1 MLEATTNEF
10 IIKKNVPNFIYIT
23 SVIYIKKSFKPGLQH
38 INVLAVLK
46 ISNIKHSK
54 ALDLYHY
61 SENIG
66 KKNKQG
72 IYCLKLPTFLKKNI

>member
-1 MLEATTNEF
+1 MLEATTNEL
-10 IIKKNVPNFIYIT
+10 IVKKKNCVKLYLNHRCHLH
-23 SVIYIKKSFKPGLQH
+23 KKSFKPGLEVQY

-46 ISNIKHSK
+46 ISNIKQFK

-66 KKNKQG
+66 QKKINKAF
-72 IYCLKLPTFLKKNI
+72 IVLN

>member
-10 IIKKNVPNFIYIT
+10 IVKKNCVKLYLNHRCHLH
-23 SVIYIKKSFKPGLQH
+23 KKSFKPGLEVQY

-46 ISNIKHSK
+46 ISNIKHFK

-66 KKNKQG
+66 QKK
-72 IYCLKLPTFLKKNI
+72 LTRHLLS